1 MTKQSFQNVFKQ
13 ELLNGIILT
22 YVILEKLGLNK
33 LLGNIIRD
41 ADATDESWDGI
52 LSAAMFALRATY
64 HTTTQAT
71 PMQLVFGR
79 DAILNLKFQADWNYI
94 KQRKQEIIN
103 YNNKRENSKRIK
115 HKYRP
120 QDKVLLDVRGTTLS
134 KYKTNPY
141 KGPFEVL
148 EVNDNGTVL
157 LRMGPLIDKVNI
169 RNIKP
174 FLE

>member
-1 MTKQSFQNVFKQ
+1 
-13 ELLNGIILT
+13 
-22 YVILEKLGLNK
+22 
-33 LLGNIIRD
+33 
-41 ADATDESWDGI
+41 
-52 LSAAMFALRATY
+52 
-64 HTTTQAT
+64 
-71 PMQLVFGR
+71 MQLVFGR

-103 YNNKRENSKRIK
+103 YNNKRENSKIIK

-120 QDKVLLDVRGTTLS
+120 HDKVLLDVRGTTLS